1 MDVYYFTE
9 MPYAEFPESE
19 AEKFPSMRLTFPN
32 TYFDPRLAGELFRRY
47 LDEYQYAEE
56 VGFVGLMIDEHHN
69 TPSCGDQ
76 KIAPS
81 QRSPWD
87 RGLVA
92 GSPGGPDV
100 TPDHHAVDR
109 TPRP

>member
-32 TYFDPRLAGELFRRY
+32 TYFDPRLASELFRRY

-56 VGFVGLMIDEHHN
+56 VGFDGLMINEHHN
-69 TPSCGDQ
+69 TPVHGCRGQHHRGDSG
-76 KIAPS
+76 A
-81 QRSPWD
+81 
-87 RGLVA
+87 
-92 GSPGGPDV
+92 
-100 TPDHHAVDR
+100 HHATRENPHSRQSVADDG
-109 TPRP
+109 